1 MNISEK
7 FEKKIAKLG
16 DMMVEVFH
24 TIGLFVIG
32 STIIWSAVNEYALMM
47 NNEKGFA
54 TLSDILLLFIYLE
67 LGAMIGIYFKTHTL
81 PVVFL
86 LFVGVTAIT
95 RYLVFELK
103 NLGIYDIIG
112 LVGAILIL
120 IFAVLVLKF
129 SNKKY
134 GDEDGH

>member
-1 MNISEK
+1 MKLN
-7 FEKKIAKLG
+7 KKIEEWVANAG
-16 DMMVEVFH
+16 NAMVEIFH

-32 STIIWSAVNEYALMM
+32 STIIWSASHEYMLMM
-47 NNEKGFA
+47 SNEQGFA

-103 NLGIYDIIG
+103 NLDVMDIIG
-112 LVGAILIL
+112 LVASILIM
-120 IFAVLVLKF
+120 IISVLVLKF
-129 SNKKY
+129 GNGKF
-134 GDEDGH
+134 GDNDGH

>member
-1 MNISEK
+1 
-7 FEKKIAKLG
+7 
-16 DMMVEVFH
+16 
-24 TIGLFVIG
+24 
-32 STIIWSAVNEYALMM
+32 M

>member
-1 MNISEK
+1 MNIGEK
-7 FEKKIAKLG
+7 IEKKIAVFG
-16 DMMVEVFH
+16 DLMVEIFH

-47 NNEKGFA
+47 NNEHGFA

-81 PVVFL
+81 PVIFL

-103 NLGIYDIIG
+103 NLTITDIIG
-112 LVGAILIL
+112 LVASILIL
-120 IFAVLVLKF
+120 IIGVILLKF
-129 SNKKY
+129 SNNKY
-134 GDEDGH
+134 GE